1 MPDSAPFR
9 VWDEYS
15 RYNTEEM
22 RARSN
27 DFYELIKKRRSVRSF
42 SSKEVPIDILDKCI
56 KSAGTAPNGAN
67 KQPWHFVVVTDP
79 VTKKKIR
86 IAAEN
91 EESLFYNGRA
101 TQEWLQDLEAFQTTE
116 KKPFLEEAPALIAI
130 FSTSY
135 AQKGDGTK
143 EKHYYVKESVGIA
156 TGILISCLHYS
167 GLSMLTH
174 TPSPM
179 NFLNQILKRPNN
191 EKPFV
196 LLVVGKPK
204 DDCEIPVYAEK
215 KKAFNKITSI
225 F

>member
-22 RARSN
+22 RTRSN

-67 KQPWHFVVVTDP
+67 KQPWHFVVITDP
-79 VTKKKIR
+79 VIKKKLR
-86 IAAEN
+86 KAAEY
-91 EESLFYNGRA
+91 EEHLFYNGRA

-130 FSTSY
+130 FSASY
-135 AQKGDGTK
+135 AQKDDGTK

-156 TGILISCLHYS
+156 TGILITALHNA
-167 GLSMLTH
+167 GLATLTH

-179 NFLNQILKRPNN
+179 GFLNKVLDRPSN
-191 EKPFV
+191 EKAFL
-196 LLVVGKPK
+196 LLVCGFPKKDVKVPDIQKKPL
-204 DDCEIPVYAEK
+204 DEIR
-215 KKAFNKITSI
+215 TI

>member
-27 DFYELIKKRRSVRSF
+27 DFYEFIKKRRSVRSF
-42 SSKEVPIDILDKCI
+42 SSKKVPIDVLDKCI

-67 KQPWHFVVVTDP
+67 KQPWHFVVITDP
-79 VTKKKIR
+79 LIKKKLR
-86 IAAEN
+86 IAAEK
-91 EESLFYNGRA
+91 EEYLFYNGRA

-116 KKPFLEEAPALIAI
+116 EKPFLEEAPALIAI
-130 FSTSY
+130 FSASY
-135 AQKGDGTK
+135 TRKDDGTK

-156 TGILISCLHYS
+156 TGILITALHNA
-167 GLSMLTH
+167 GLATLTH

-179 NFLNQILKRPNN
+179 GFLNKVLDRPSN
-191 EKPFV
+191 EKAFL
-196 LLVVGKPK
+196 LLVCGFPEK
-204 DDCEIPVYAEK
+204 DVQVPDIEK
-215 KKAFNKITSI
+215 KPLDEIRTI
-225 F
+225 I

>member
-22 RARSN
+22 RTRSN

-42 SSKEVPIDILDKCI
+42 SSKKVPIDILDKCI

-79 VTKKKIR
+79 VIKKKLR

-91 EESLFYNGRA
+91 EEHLFYNGRA

-135 AQKGDGTK
+135 AQKDDGTK

-156 TGILISCLHYS
+156 TGILITALHNA
-167 GLSMLTH
+167 GLATLTH

-179 NFLNQILKRPNN
+179 GFLNKVLGRPSN
-191 EKPFV
+191 EKAFL
-196 LLVVGKPK
+196 LLVCGFPKKDVKVPDIQKKPL
-204 DDCEIPVYAEK
+204 DEIR
-215 KKAFNKITSI
+215 TI